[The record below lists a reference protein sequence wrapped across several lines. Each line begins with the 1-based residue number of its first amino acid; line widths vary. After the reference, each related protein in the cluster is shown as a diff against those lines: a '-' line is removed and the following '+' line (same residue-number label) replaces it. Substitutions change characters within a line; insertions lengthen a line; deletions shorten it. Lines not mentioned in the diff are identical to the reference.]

1 MHRRSFGNQGH
12 EMSELHPALKPQEAD
27 KILSSIQE
35 WMIKQAANPT
45 NPTLETDKIEL
56 RKEPSLS
63 PAVAPVEP
71 PVEPSGSVAPGRP
84 LDPSQEGKN
93 SPAAINL
100 FAGVE
105 LVVGV
110 LLIAFVV
117 GVVWYTHGDNQA
129 GNPVRA
135 SLYWLTSSFGAA
147 KREAKV
153 SAQSDQTQ
161 TLTATSMQAKEV
173 AELKQQVSALMND
186 LAVMRR
192 DVEQLSGKQ
201 DQMSRDIATVQASEQ
216 NVSEKISSLTQP
228 APVLTQQAPTIAR
241 PAVPMHSQARKIA
254 PRVVHAETAKQ
265 PDAASVPATTLSTGT
280 VALTEQPPRP
290 PLPVPTVAE
299 TPPPLH

>member
-1 MHRRSFGNQGH
+1 
-12 EMSELHPALKPQEAD
+12 MSELHPALKPQEAD

-35 WMIKQAANPT
+35 WMIKQTANPT
-45 NPTLETDKIEL
+45 NQVQETDKSDF
-56 RKEPSLS
+56 RKETSLTPSVA
-63 PAVAPVEP
+63 AVSVAAVEP
-71 PVEPSGSVAPGRP
+71 PIEPSSSVTPGRP
-84 LDPSQEGKN
+84 LDPSQEGRR

-100 FAGVE
+100 FAGVK

-117 GVVWYTHGDNQA
+117 GVVWYTSRDNQA
-129 GNPVRA
+129 GNPSKA

-147 KREAKV
+147 KREPKV

-161 TLTATSMQAKEV
+161 TPTATSTQAKEV

-201 DQMSRDIATVQASEQ
+201 DQMSQDIATVQATEQ
-216 NVSEKISSLTQP
+216 NVSERISSLTQP
-228 APVLTQQAPTIAR
+228 APIPAQPAPTIAR
-241 PAVPMHSQARKIA
+241 PVVPTHGQVRRSV
-254 PRVVHAETAKQ
+254 PRVVHPETAKQ

-290 PLPVPTVAE
+290 PLPVPTVTE

>member
-1 MHRRSFGNQGH
+1 
-12 EMSELHPALKPQEAD
+12 MSELHPALKPQEAD

-35 WMIKQAANPT
+35 WMIKQTANPT
-45 NPTLETDKIEL
+45 NQIQETDKSDF
-56 RKEPSLS
+56 RKETSLTPSVA
-63 PAVAPVEP
+63 AVSVAAVEP
-71 PVEPSGSVAPGRP
+71 PIEPSSRVKPGRP
-84 LDPSQEGKN
+84 LDPSQEGRR
-93 SPAAINL
+93 SLAAINL
-100 FAGVE
+100 LAGVK

-117 GVVWYTHGDNQA
+117 GVVWY
-129 GNPVRA
+129 PSKA

-147 KREAKV
+147 KREPKV

-161 TLTATSMQAKEV
+161 TPTATSTQAKEV

-201 DQMSRDIATVQASEQ
+201 DQMSQDIATVQATEQ
-216 NVSEKISSLTQP
+216 NVSERISSLTQP
-228 APVLTQQAPTIAR
+228 APIATQQAPTIAR
-241 PAVPMHSQARKIA
+241 PVVPTHGQVRKSV
-254 PRVVHAETAKQ
+254 PRVVHPETAKQ
-265 PDAASVPATTLSTGT
+265 PDAVSVPATTLSTGT

-290 PLPVPTVAE
+290 PLPVPTVTE